1 MVKTVFSLKAGFEA
15 MLAPVPDI
23 GDGEERYI
31 VSGLE
36 YGDGNYVWVAQ
47 YKVSVVNEIFQ
58 GHNDLKHNFK
68 TGVLS

>member
-1 MVKTVFSLKAGFEA
+1 MIFPLQAGFEA

-58 GHNDLKHNFK
+58 GHNDS
-68 TGVLS
+68 T

>member
-1 MVKTVFSLKAGFEA
+1 MIFPLQAGFEA

-47 YKVSVVNEIFQ
+47 YKVSVVN
-58 GHNDLKHNFK
+58 
-68 TGVLS
+68 